1 MNDIK
6 KKTEKPSTRAQS
18 YEEMLKEAQSR
29 PGVREMM
36 EVFGHWQKA
45 DKGMDA
51 YREATRRRNITT
63 TTTHTNTR

>member
-1 MNDIK
+1 MNGTE
-6 KKTEKPSTRAQS
+6 KKTEKPSTRDQS
-18 YEEMLKEAQSR
+18 HEEMLKKARSR

-51 YREATRRRNITT
+51 YREAIEQK
-63 TTTHTNTR
+63 

>member
-18 YEEMLKEAQSR
+18 HEEMLKKAQSR

-51 YREATRRRNITT
+51 YRAATEPKITVRNTD
-63 TTTHTNTR
+63 HANMD

>member
-6 KKTEKPSTRAQS
+6 KKTEKQDSRSQS
-18 YEEMLKEAQSR
+18 HEEMLKEAQSR

-51 YREATRRRNITT
+51 YREATKKRIIT
-63 TTTHTNTR
+63 TTTHTNVR